1 MTIGGYTLTWTA
13 LLISASLS
21 GEITGPKK
29 VHQDGFSV
37 IGIQARTTNAKEA
50 TGAGEI
56 PKLWQKFFQDGIQ
69 QKISDRVDGTI
80 YAVYTD
86 YASDRNGEYSF
97 VIGVR
102 VPPTSTGQA
111 GLVLK
116 KIPAGDYAVIT
127 SDKGPVA
134 KVVPAAWPRIWA
146 WEEQARLGGAR
157 AYRAD
162 FEVYDERAADPQN
175 SQVDVYVGLK

>member
-1 MTIGGYTLTWTA
+1 MTIGAYTLTLTA

-21 GEITGPKK
+21 GETTMPRKIR
-29 VHQDGFSV
+29 QDGFSV
-37 IGIQARTTNAKEA
+37 VGIQVRTTNGKEA

-97 VIGVR
+97 VIGLR
-102 VPPTSTGQA
+102 VPPTSTAPA

-116 KIPAGDYAVIT
+116 KISAGDYAVIT
-127 SDKGPVA
+127 SDKGPVS
-134 KVVPAAWPRIWA
+134 KVVPAVWQRIWA
-146 WEEQARLGGAR
+146 WEDQARLGGAR

-162 FEVYDERAADPQN
+162 FELYNERAADPQN
-175 SQVDVYVGLK
+175 SQVDVYVGIK